1 MREANASESIRRT
14 NKISTTL
21 ANKNSRLADLLTAS
35 TRQGRLWAK
44 QVLETRAR
52 TVPTVRKVWADGGY
66 SGPLVKGYAAAVPCE
81 VEIVSRPPDANG
93 FILFK
98 TKMGS

>member
-1 MREANASESIRRT
+1 MDVLGLLLVLHVQAADVQD
-14 NKISTTL
+14 
-21 ANKNSRLADLLTAS
+21 RL
-35 TRQGRLWAK
+35 GAK
-44 QVLETRAR
+44 QVLETLAR

-93 FILFK
+93 FIL
-98 TKMGS
+98 